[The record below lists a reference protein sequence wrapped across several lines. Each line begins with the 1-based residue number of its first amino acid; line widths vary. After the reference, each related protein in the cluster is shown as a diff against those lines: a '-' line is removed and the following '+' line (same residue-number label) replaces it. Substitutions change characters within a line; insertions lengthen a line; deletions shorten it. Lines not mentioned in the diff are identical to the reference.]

1 MNPFRITTVAKA
13 IAHPAR
19 IRILDMLSQGELCG
33 CEFAPVLDLDASVV
47 SRHLAQLS
55 RSGLIA
61 SRRDGVRVMW
71 HLSDPSILEVL
82 QHLERLPLPEDGS

>member
-1 MNPFRITTVAKA
+1 MNTLRITDVAKA

-19 IRILDMLSQGELCG
+19 VHILDMLSQGELCG
-33 CEFAPVLDLDASVV
+33 CEFAPILGLDASVV

-71 HLSDPSILEVL
+71 HLSDPAILDVL
-82 QHLERLPLPEDGS
+82 ARLEHLPNPEDAS

>member
-1 MNPFRITTVAKA
+1 MFARSIGKA

-19 IRILDMLSQGELCG
+19 IHILTLLSEGERCG

-61 SRRDGVRVMW
+61 SRRDGVRVLW

-82 QHLERLPLPEDGS
+82 QRLERLPLPEDSS